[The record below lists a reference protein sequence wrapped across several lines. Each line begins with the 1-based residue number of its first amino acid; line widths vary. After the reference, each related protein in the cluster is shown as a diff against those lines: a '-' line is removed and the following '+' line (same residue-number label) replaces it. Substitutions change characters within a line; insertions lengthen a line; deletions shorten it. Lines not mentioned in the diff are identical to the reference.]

1 MFGYEAIIAILSL
14 TLLEVI
20 LGIDNILFINMMVS
34 KVPPQKRERIR
45 KIGIALALCSRLM
58 LLSII
63 GWILTLNTTLFILF
77 KVEFSLSSL
86 VLISGGFFL
95 LYKAIIE
102 IHEQIETKNNK
113 PKKPNVPKTG
123 FILAQIVFI
132 DTVFSLDSIFTAIGM
147 VNNITWMA
155 TAIILAVIIMMFISK
170 SIAEFIEKHP
180 SIKLLALSFLVMV
193 GVLLVSDGFGHHFER
208 KYVYCAMFFAIIV
221 ESLNMRLRHNLNV
234 CSKQN

>member
-1 MFGYEAIIAILSL
+1 
-14 TLLEVI
+14 
-20 LGIDNILFINMMVS
+20 
-34 KVPPQKRERIR
+34 
-45 KIGIALALCSRLM
+45 
-58 LLSII
+58 
-63 GWILTLNTTLFILF
+63 
-77 KVEFSLSSL
+77 
-86 VLISGGFFL
+86 
-95 LYKAIIE
+95 
-102 IHEQIETKNNK
+102 
-113 PKKPNVPKTG
+113 
-123 FILAQIVFI
+123 
-132 DTVFSLDSIFTAIGM
+132 M